1 MSALQ
6 NAMAAL
12 IGVFHQ
18 HAGDDQLL
26 NKAELKGLLDKEF
39 KGMLGV
45 SESPTE
51 KVIDGAHH
59 TTAHK
64 AHSNIALGRTCARGQ
79 AHHQT
84 PPQGSSVPYSGHL
97 TYGGGG

>member
-39 KGMLGV
+39 KGMLGNAKDPKITDEIFKGLDQDGSGTV
-45 SESPTE
+45 DFTE
-51 KVIDGAHH
+51 FVTMVACL
-59 TTAHK
+59 TAVTNEMICK
-64 AHSNIALGRTCARGQ
+64 KQ
-79 AHHQT
+79 
-84 PPQGSSVPYSGHL
+84 
-97 TYGGGG
+97 